1 MSLIKCRRCGE
12 MFSDSYKTCPFCEE
26 DDAYYGG
33 RVKKRRSRRAEAPR
47 RKAPSILGPVVV
59 LVLILLV
66 LLVVWLL
73 FGEKIKETIGG
84 EKPPVENVTPTPDPD
99 VVDPV
104 EPADTI
110 SLNRAVLALDV
121 DEKAALK
128 VNEET
133 EETCS
138 WSSSDPTV
146 ATVSDSGEVTALAAG
161 NAVITAKVGDAEAT
175 CSVTVKAA
183 GDSTAP
189 DNNTTAPDDNTTKP
203 DNNTT
208 KPDNNTTK
216 PDNNTTKPDNNTKVD
231 VSKLVI
237 TATSEFGYTGELAA
251 TGETGEFEMTTKQG
265 EVWTLGVKG
274 TTASV
279 KWSIDGGSSGVCT
292 LEGDKLTVTGTTSGQ
307 YATITG
313 TVSGGG
319 TIKAYIRIR

>member
-33 RVKKRRSRRAEAPR
+33 RVRKRRSRRAEAPR

-73 FGEKIKETIGG
+73 FGEKIKTAIVG
-84 EKPPVENVTPTPDPD
+84 EKPPVTDVTPDPTP
-99 VVDPV
+99 VTPDPV
-104 EPADTI
+104 TPEATI

-121 DEKAALK
+121 GEKETLK

-161 NAVITAKVGDAEAT
+161 NAVITARVGDAEAT

-183 GDSTAP
+183 GDSTTTP
-189 DNNTTAPDDNTTKP
+189 DNNNTDPNGSTTKP

-208 KPDNNTTK
+208 
-216 PDNNTTKPDNNTKVD
+216 TKVD

-251 TGETGEFEMTTKQG
+251 TGETGEFEMTTKKG

>member
-73 FGEKIKETIGG
+73 FGEKIKTAIVG
-84 EKPPVENVTPTPDPD
+84 EKPPITDVTPTPDP
-99 VVDPV
+99 VTPDPV
-104 EPADTI
+104 TPAATI

-121 DEKAALK
+121 GEKETLK

-133 EETCS
+133 EETCT

-175 CSVTVKAA
+175 CSLTVKDA
-183 GDSTAP
+183 GDSTTTP
-189 DNNTTAPDDNTTKP
+189 DNNTTT
-203 DNNTT
+203 
-208 KPDNNTTK
+208 
-216 PDNNTTKPDNNTKVD
+216 PDNNTKPNNNTSTTVD

-251 TGETGEFEMTTKQG
+251 TGEPGEFEMTTTKG

-274 TTASV
+274 TTAAV
-279 KWSIDGGSSGVCT
+279 KWSIDGDSSGVCT
-292 LEGDKLTVTGTTSGQ
+292 LEGDKLTVTGTTSGR
-307 YATITG
+307 YATVVG
-313 TVSGGG
+313 TVGGG

>member
-73 FGEKIKETIGG
+73 FGEKIKTAIVG
-84 EKPPVENVTPTPDPD
+84 EKPPITDVTPTPDP
-99 VVDPV
+99 VTPDPV
-104 EPADTI
+104 TPAATI
-110 SLNRAVLALDV
+110 SLNRAVLTLDV
-121 DEKAALK
+121 GEKETLK

-133 EETCS
+133 EETCT

-175 CSVTVKAA
+175 CSLTVKDA
-183 GDSTAP
+183 GDST
-189 DNNTTAPDDNTTKP
+189 TTP

-208 KPDNNTTK
+208 KPNDNTTK
-216 PDNNTTKPDNNTKVD
+216 PNNNTSTTVD

-237 TATSEFGYTGELAA
+237 TATSEYGYTGELAA
-251 TGETGEFEMTTKQG
+251 TGEPGEFEMTTTKG

-274 TTASV
+274 TTAAV
-279 KWSIDGGSSGVCT
+279 KWSIDGDSSGVCT
-292 LEGDKLTVTGTTSGQ
+292 LEGDKLTVTGTTSGR
-307 YATITG
+307 YATVVG
-313 TVSGGG
+313 TVGGG

>member
-33 RVKKRRSRRAEAPR
+33 RVRKRRSRRAEAPR

-73 FGEKIKETIGG
+73 FGEKIKDTIGG

-138 WSSSDPTV
+138 WSSSNPTV

-189 DNNTTAPDDNTTKP
+189 DDNTTKP

-208 KPDNNTTK
+208 
-216 PDNNTTKPDNNTKVD
+216 TKVD

-237 TATSEFGYTGELAA
+237 TATSEGGYTGELAA
-251 TGETGEFEMTTKQG
+251 TGETGEFEMSAKQG

-279 KWSIDGGSSGVCT
+279 KWSIDGSSSGVCT
-292 LEGDKLTVTGTTSGQ
+292 LEGDKITVTGTTSGR
-307 YATITG
+307 YATVVG
-313 TVSGGG
+313 SVGGG
-319 TIKAYIRIR
+319 TVKAIIRIR

>member
-33 RVKKRRSRRAEAPR
+33 RVRKRRSRRAEAPR

-73 FGEKIKETIGG
+73 FGEKIKDAIGG

-138 WSSSDPTV
+138 WSSSNPTV

-189 DNNTTAPDDNTTKP
+189 DDNTTI
-203 DNNTT
+203 
-208 KPDNNTTK
+208 
-216 PDNNTTKPDNNTKVD
+216 KVD

-237 TATSEFGYTGELAA
+237 TATSEGGYTGELAA
-251 TGETGEFEMTTKQG
+251 TGETGEFEMSAKQG

-292 LEGDKLTVTGTTSGQ
+292 LEGDKITVTGTTSGR

>member
-26 DDAYYGG
+26 VDAYYGG

-73 FGEKIKETIGG
+73 FGEKIKTAIVG
-84 EKPPVENVTPTPDPD
+84 EKPPITDVTPTPDP
-99 VVDPV
+99 VTPDPV
-104 EPADTI
+104 TPAATI

-121 DEKAALK
+121 GEKETLK

-133 EETCS
+133 EETCT

-175 CSVTVKAA
+175 CSLTVKDA
-183 GDSTAP
+183 GDSTTTP
-189 DNNTTAPDDNTTKP
+189 DNNTTT
-203 DNNTT
+203 
-208 KPDNNTTK
+208 
-216 PDNNTTKPDNNTKVD
+216 PDNNTKPNNNTSTTVD

-237 TATSEFGYTGELAA
+237 TATSEYGYTGELAA
-251 TGETGEFEMTTKQG
+251 TGEPGEFEMTTTKG

-274 TTASV
+274 TTAAV
-279 KWSIDGGSSGVCT
+279 KWSIDGDSSGVCT
-292 LEGDKLTVTGTTSGQ
+292 LEGDKLTVTGTTSGR
-307 YATITG
+307 YATVVG
-313 TVSGGG
+313 TVGGG

>member
-33 RVKKRRSRRAEAPR
+33 RVRKRRSRRAEAPR

-73 FGEKIKETIGG
+73 FGEKIKTAIVG
-84 EKPPVENVTPTPDPD
+84 EKPPITDVTPTPDP
-99 VVDPV
+99 VTPDPV
-104 EPADTI
+104 TPAATI

-121 DEKAALK
+121 GEKETLK

-133 EETCS
+133 EETCT

-175 CSVTVKAA
+175 CSLTVKDA
-183 GDSTAP
+183 GDST
-189 DNNTTAPDDNTTKP
+189 TTP

-208 KPDNNTTK
+208 KPNDNTTK
-216 PDNNTTKPDNNTKVD
+216 PNNNTSTTVD

-237 TATSEFGYTGELAA
+237 TATSEYGYTGELAA
-251 TGETGEFEMTTKQG
+251 TGEPGEFEMTTTKG

-274 TTASV
+274 TTAAV
-279 KWSIDGGSSGVCT
+279 KWSIDGDSSGVCT
-292 LEGDKLTVTGTTSGQ
+292 LEGDKLTVTGTTSGR
-307 YATITG
+307 YATVVG
-313 TVSGGG
+313 TVGGG

>member
-1 MSLIKCRRCGE
+1 MCAS
-12 MFSDSYKTCPFCEE
+12 
-26 DDAYYGG
+26 
-33 RVKKRRSRRAEAPR
+33 AEAPR

-73 FGEKIKETIGG
+73 FGEKIKDAIGG
-84 EKPPVENVTPTPDPD
+84 EKPPVEDVTPTPDPD

-138 WSSSDPTV
+138 WSSSNPTV

-189 DNNTTAPDDNTTKP
+189 DDNTTKP

-208 KPDNNTTK
+208 
-216 PDNNTTKPDNNTKVD
+216 TKVD

-237 TATSEFGYTGELAA
+237 TATSEGGYTGELAA
-251 TGETGEFEMTTKQG
+251 TGETGEFEMTAKQG

-292 LEGDKLTVTGTTSGQ
+292 LEGDKITVTGTTSGR

>member
-59 LVLILLV
+59 LVLILLAA
-66 LLVVWLL
+66 LVVWLL
-73 FGEKIKETIGG
+73 FGEQIKTAITG
-84 EKPPVENVTPTPDPD
+84 EKPPVEDVTPTPDP
-99 VVDPV
+99 VTPDPV
-104 EPADTI
+104 PAETI
-110 SLNRAVLALDV
+110 TLNRAVLALAV
-121 DEKAALK
+121 GEKETLK

-133 EETCS
+133 EETCA

-175 CSVTVKAA
+175 CSLTVKAE
-183 GDSTAP
+183 DSTDP
-189 DNNTTAPDDNTTKP
+189 SDTTKPSDTTAPTDTT
-203 DNNTT
+203 
-208 KPDNNTTK
+208 
-216 PDNNTTKPDNNTKVD
+216 TKVD

-237 TATSEFGYTGELAA
+237 TATSEYGYTGELAA
-251 TGETGEFEMTTKQG
+251 TGVTGEFEMSTQKG

-279 KWSIDGGSSGVCT
+279 KWSIDGDSGGVCT
-292 LEGDKLTVTGTTSGQ
+292 LEGDKLTVTGTTSGR
-307 YATITG
+307 YATVIG
-313 TVSGGG
+313 TVGGG
-319 TIKAYIRIR
+319 TVKAIIRIR

>member
-33 RVKKRRSRRAEAPR
+33 RVKKRRSRRTETSC

-73 FGEKIKETIGG
+73 FGDRIKTALGG
-84 EKPPVENVTPTPDPD
+84 EKPPVTDVTPGPTTPDTPDPT
-99 VVDPV
+99 VP
-104 EPADTI
+104 ENTI

-121 DEKAALK
+121 GEKETLK

-133 EETCS
+133 EETCT

-175 CSVTVKAA
+175 CSLTVKDA
-183 GDSTAP
+183 GDST
-189 DNNTTAPDDNTTKP
+189 TTP

-208 KPDNNTTK
+208 KPNDNTTK
-216 PDNNTTKPDNNTKVD
+216 PNNNTSTTVD

-237 TATSEFGYTGELAA
+237 TATSEYGYTGELAA
-251 TGETGEFEMTTKQG
+251 TGEPGEFEMTTTKG

-274 TTASV
+274 TTAAV
-279 KWSIDGGSSGVCT
+279 KWSIDGDSSGVCT
-292 LEGDKLTVTGTTSGQ
+292 LEGDKLTVTGTTSGR
-307 YATITG
+307 YATVVG
-313 TVSGGG
+313 TVGGG

>member
-33 RVKKRRSRRAEAPR
+33 RVRKRRSRRAEAPR

-73 FGEKIKETIGG
+73 FGEKIKDAIGG

-133 EETCS
+133 AETCS
-138 WSSSDPTV
+138 WSSSNPTV

-189 DNNTTAPDDNTTKP
+189 VICEPTSCMTAPVFAILPSAAFAFCSFETVPLTLDVTPAIGPVRLSIMFIMRDSRNT
-203 DNNTT
+203 D
-208 KPDNNTTK
+208 
-216 PDNNTTKPDNNTKVD
+216 
-231 VSKLVI
+231 SKLMLCLSPPNK
-237 TATSEFGYTGELAA
+237 TMEATLCS
-251 TGETGEFEMTTKQG
+251 
-265 EVWTLGVKG
+265 
-274 TTASV
+274 
-279 KWSIDGGSSGVCT
+279 
-292 LEGDKLTVTGTTSGQ
+292 
-307 YATITG
+307 
-313 TVSGGG
+313 
-319 TIKAYIRIR
+319 

>member
-73 FGEKIKETIGG
+73 FGEKIKTAIVG
-84 EKPPVENVTPTPDPD
+84 EKPPITDVTPTPDP
-99 VVDPV
+99 VTPDPV
-104 EPADTI
+104 TPAATI

-121 DEKAALK
+121 GEKETLK

-133 EETCS
+133 EETCT

-175 CSVTVKAA
+175 CSLTVKDA
-183 GDSTAP
+183 GDSATTP
-189 DNNTTAPDDNTTKP
+189 DNNTTTPDNNTKP
-203 DNNTT
+203 NNTT
-208 KPDNNTTK
+208 KPNNNTS
-216 PDNNTTKPDNNTKVD
+216 TKVD

-237 TATSEFGYTGELAA
+237 TATSEGGYVGELAA
-251 TGETGEFEMTTKQG
+251 TSETGVFEMSAKKG

-274 TTASV
+274 TTAAV
-279 KWSIDGGSSGVCT
+279 KWSIDGDSNGVCT
-292 LEGDKLTVTGTTSGQ
+292 LEGDKLTVTGTTSGR
-307 YATITG
+307 YATIIG
-313 TVSGGG
+313 TVGDG

>member
-33 RVKKRRSRRAEAPR
+33 RVRKRRSRRAEAPR

-73 FGEKIKETIGG
+73 FGEKIKDTIGG
-84 EKPPVENVTPTPDPD
+84 EKPPGGNVTPPPDPG
-99 VVDPV
+99 VGDPV
-104 EPADTI
+104 GPADTI

-138 WSSSDPTV
+138 WSSSNPTV

-189 DNNTTAPDDNTTKP
+189 DDNTTKP

-208 KPDNNTTK
+208 
-216 PDNNTTKPDNNTKVD
+216 TKVD

-237 TATSEFGYTGELAA
+237 TATSEGGYTGELAA
-251 TGETGEFEMTTKQG
+251 TGETGEFEMSAKQG

-279 KWSIDGGSSGVCT
+279 KWSIDGSSSGVCT
-292 LEGDKLTVTGTTSGQ
+292 LEGDKITVTGTTSGR

>member
-33 RVKKRRSRRAEAPR
+33 RVRKRRSRRAEAPR

-73 FGEKIKETIGG
+73 FGEKIKDAIGG

-138 WSSSDPTV
+138 WSSSNPTV

-189 DNNTTAPDDNTTKP
+189 DDNTTKP

-208 KPDNNTTK
+208 
-216 PDNNTTKPDNNTKVD
+216 TKVD

-237 TATSEFGYTGELAA
+237 TATSEGGYTGELAA
-251 TGETGEFEMTTKQG
+251 TGETGEFEMTAKQG
-265 EVWTLGVKG
+265 EVWTLRAKVKG
-274 TTASV
+274 TDTTASV

-292 LEGDKLTVTGTTSGQ
+292 LEGDKITVTGTTSGR

>member
-33 RVKKRRSRRAEAPR
+33 RVRKRRSRRAEAPR

-73 FGEKIKETIGG
+73 FGEKIKDTIGG

-138 WSSSDPTV
+138 WSSSNPTV

-189 DNNTTAPDDNTTKP
+189 DNNTTKP
-203 DNNTT
+203 DNNT
-208 KPDNNTTK
+208 
-216 PDNNTTKPDNNTKVD
+216 TKVD

-237 TATSEFGYTGELAA
+237 TATSEFDYTGELAA
-251 TGETGEFEMTTKQG
+251 TGETGEFEMTAKQG
-265 EVWTLGVKG
+265 EVWTLRAKVKG
-274 TTASV
+274 TDTTASV

-292 LEGDKLTVTGTTSGQ
+292 LEGDKITVTGTTSGR

>member
-33 RVKKRRSRRAEAPR
+33 RVRKRRSRRAEAPR

-73 FGEKIKETIGG
+73 FGEKIKDTIGG

-189 DNNTTAPDDNTTKP
+189 DNNTTKPDDNTTKPDGNTTKPDGNTTKP

-208 KPDNNTTK
+208 
-216 PDNNTTKPDNNTKVD
+216 TKVD

-237 TATSEFGYTGELAA
+237 TATSEGGYTGELAA
-251 TGETGEFEMTTKQG
+251 TGETGEFEMTAKQG

-279 KWSIDGGSSGVCT
+279 KWSIDGDSSGVCT
-292 LEGDKLTVTGTTSGQ
+292 LEGDKITVTGTTSGR

>member
-73 FGEKIKETIGG
+73 FGEKIKTAIVG
-84 EKPPVENVTPTPDPD
+84 EKPPITDVTPTPDP
-99 VVDPV
+99 VTPDPV
-104 EPADTI
+104 TPAATI

-121 DEKAALK
+121 GEKETLK

-133 EETCS
+133 EETCT

-161 NAVITAKVGDAEAT
+161 NAVITVKVGDAEAT
-175 CSVTVKAA
+175 CSLTVKDA
-183 GDSTAP
+183 GDSTTTP
-189 DNNTTAPDDNTTKP
+189 DNNTTT
-203 DNNTT
+203 
-208 KPDNNTTK
+208 
-216 PDNNTTKPDNNTKVD
+216 PDNNTKPNNNTSTTVD

-237 TATSEFGYTGELAA
+237 TATSEYGYTGELAA
-251 TGETGEFEMTTKQG
+251 TGEPGEFEMTTTKG

-274 TTASV
+274 TTAAV
-279 KWSIDGGSSGVCT
+279 KWSIDGDSSGVCT
-292 LEGDKLTVTGTTSGQ
+292 LEGDKLTVTGTTSGR
-307 YATITG
+307 YATVVG
-313 TVSGGG
+313 TVGGG

>member
-73 FGEKIKETIGG
+73 FGEKIKTAIVG
-84 EKPPVENVTPTPDPD
+84 EKPPITDVTPTPDP
-99 VVDPV
+99 VTPDPV
-104 EPADTI
+104 TPAATI

-121 DEKAALK
+121 GEKETLK

-133 EETCS
+133 EETCT

-175 CSVTVKAA
+175 CSLTVKDA
-183 GDSTAP
+183 GDSTTTP
-189 DNNTTAPDDNTTKP
+189 DNNTTT
-203 DNNTT
+203 
-208 KPDNNTTK
+208 
-216 PDNNTTKPDNNTKVD
+216 PDNNTKPNNNTSTTVD

-237 TATSEFGYTGELAA
+237 TATSEYGYTGELAA
-251 TGETGEFEMTTKQG
+251 TGEPGEFEMTTTKG

-274 TTASV
+274 TTAAV
-279 KWSIDGGSSGVCT
+279 KWSIDGDSSGICT
-292 LEGDKLTVTGTTSGQ
+292 LEGDKLTVTGTTSGR
-307 YATITG
+307 YATVVG
-313 TVSGGG
+313 TVGGG